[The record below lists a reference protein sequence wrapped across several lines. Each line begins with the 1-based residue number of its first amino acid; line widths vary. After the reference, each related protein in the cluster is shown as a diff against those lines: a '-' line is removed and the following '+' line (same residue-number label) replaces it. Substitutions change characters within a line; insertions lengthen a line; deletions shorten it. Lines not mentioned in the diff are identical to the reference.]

1 MEKSNECENTQWRK
15 VQQGRK
21 DKHFQPK
28 QAGINISL
36 NVKSGEKSDVKM
48 PSGEKSRKVME
59 SPVCGK
65 QERIRGKVRFYAPVP
80 FQINQKCLKINQIK
94 VRPI

>member
-1 MEKSNECENTQWRK
+1 MEKSYECENTQWRK
-15 VQQGRK
+15 VQQGRE

-28 QAGINISL
+28 QAGINISI

-48 PSGEKSRKVME
+48 QSGEKSSKVME
-59 SPVCGK
+59 SPVCGR

-80 FQINQKCLKINQIK
+80 FQINQIFLKINRIK
-94 VRPI
+94 TRHK